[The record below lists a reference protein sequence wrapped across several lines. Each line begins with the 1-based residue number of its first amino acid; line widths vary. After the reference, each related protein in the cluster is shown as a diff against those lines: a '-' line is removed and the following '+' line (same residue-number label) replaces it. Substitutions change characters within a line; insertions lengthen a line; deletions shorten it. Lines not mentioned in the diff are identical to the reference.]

1 MNIELRFLQK
11 AIEDKNCIS
20 FYYNQKAY
28 ASMQPKELKK
38 QNDGFI
44 LVTTK
49 GEFELEEIKKLTV
62 LKERF

>member
-1 MNIELRFLQK
+1 
-11 AIEDKNCIS
+11 
-20 FYYNQKAY
+20 
-28 ASMQPKELKK
+28 MQPKELKK